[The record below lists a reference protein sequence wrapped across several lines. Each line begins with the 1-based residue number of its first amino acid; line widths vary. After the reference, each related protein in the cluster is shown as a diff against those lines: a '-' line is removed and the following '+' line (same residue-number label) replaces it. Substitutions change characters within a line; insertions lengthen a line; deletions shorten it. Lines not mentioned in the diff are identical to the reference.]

1 MADGRT
7 SLGSVRVQ
15 SLGRAPRK
23 MRHPNHPFNLE
34 VRPWQLQP
42 FMIAPVLPG
51 ETLKNLLLQ
60 SRAVSFP
67 IKNSEIGWWSEYYFF
82 YVKHRDLDARDTLV
96 NLMLDP
102 STSVAGIQEAG
113 DVKYYHSSVGAN
125 RINWAKLC
133 LKRVVE
139 DYFRN
144 DGEAWNIIAVDNL
157 PVASINQTNV
167 LDSVINDAERMAVD
181 VDVDGPDVNT
191 TIQAS
196 EVDIAMRTWQFLR
209 TNGMTEMTYEDYL
222 ATFGVRRTTVE
233 IHKPELV
240 RFVREWTY
248 PSSTVEPTTGVP
260 SAAVSWKT
268 AERADKDRYFKE
280 PGFLIGV
287 CCFRPKV
294 YLKNQD
300 GSFTGSMD
308 TTFSWLPSVMSDDPL
323 TSYKKQTNGRSPLP
337 GATDSWWWD
346 VKDLFVYGEQFV
358 NYNVGAA
365 TTKNTVSLPTAANAK
380 RYVGST
386 DMDALFSAA
395 APANVIRVDG
405 VVSLSIAGS
414 QIDTSPT
421 R

>member
-1 MADGRT
+1 MPDGRS
-7 SLGSVRVQ
+7 SLPSIRVAR
-15 SLGRAPRK
+15 LGQAPRK

-42 FMIAPVLPG
+42 FMLAPVLPG
-51 ETLKNLLLQ
+51 ETMKNLLLQ

-67 IKNSEIGWWSEYYFF
+67 IKNSEIGWWCEYYFF
-82 YVKHRDLDARDTLV
+82 YVKHRDLDARDTLT

-102 STSVAGIQEAG
+102 STSVAGLLEAG
-113 DVKYYHSSVGAN
+113 DVKFYHSAVAGN
-125 RINWAKLC
+125 RINFTKLC

-157 PVASINQTNV
+157 PVASINQTNW
-167 LDSVINDAERMAVD
+167 LDSAMNNTERMSVD
-181 VDVDGPDVNT
+181 VDVDGPDANT

-209 TNGMTEMTYEDYL
+209 GNGLTEMTYEDYL
-222 ATFGVRRTTVE
+222 ATFGVRRTAVE
-233 IHKPELV
+233 LHKPELI
-240 RFVREWTY
+240 RFIRDWTY
-248 PSSTVEPTTGVP
+248 PSSVVEPTTGVP

-268 AERADKDRYFKE
+268 AERADKDRYFTE
-280 PGFLIGV
+280 PGWILGV

-300 GSFTGSMD
+300 GLAAHSMD
-308 TTFSWLPSVMSDDPL
+308 TTYSWLPQVLSEDNLASW
-323 TSYKKQTNGRSPLP
+323 KQNAATKSPLP
-337 GATDSWWWD
+337 GNTDSMWWD
-346 VKDLFVYGEQFV
+346 VKDLLLYGEQFV
-358 NYNVGAA
+358 NFNIGAA
-365 TTKNTVSLPTAANAK
+365 TTKNTVSLPTAALAK
-380 RYVGST
+380 RYVGAT

-405 VVSLSIAGS
+405 VVSLSIAG
-414 QIDTSPT
+414 QQRDTSLT